1 MAIDISKLSR
11 IYENSYLLLLK
22 EIKNEK
28 ISFYLLNDILIFICI
43 GKVFN
48 DEYRDIEY
56 ELYKMKIIEYEKEI
70 KTNIF
75 FDSYF
80 NIDVDNKTFKK
91 IYKKFFDELN
101 SEDKY
106 SIDTI
111 QETLGYVLEKHINR
125 KETGSYYTPSDTTK
139 YITEYSI
146 LLRAISKL
154 NNKTKKKIINTLNIK
169 DLYEIIKNNISINL
183 IIEILLNQLD
193 EKEKEELNQ
202 KILDLKI
209 IDPTCGSGAFLMNA
223 FDFILNTY
231 KTVNNL
237 KKVEEDIVIKI
248 LNTLYGLDNSEEA
261 IILLKMRIILKL
273 LSINIFSNK
282 INRIFKTHFKL
293 ADAFLGSD
301 YVLETTNKTESF
313 DWKEF
318 KCKFDCI
325 IGNPPY
331 VEVRDGNFADFKT
344 INCKNLYA
352 YTIERSYNI
361 AKKDAI
367 ISFIVPLPLIGTVR
381 MKPIKDFIID
391 NSENVFFSSYAD
403 RPGCIFKGV
412 HQRLVIFFANKKKTK
427 QCNIYTSSYNYWYNN
442 DDRDKLFKNIRYT
455 NNSFTAIMPKIGNVM
470 EKNIYTKMINNNK
483 TIFEQVDKENYS
495 SEIFLST
502 RIGLWTKCFSRKPI
516 SNEYRLIK
524 CKDEVDKNVM
534 NAFFNSS
541 TFYFL
546 WILVSDC
553 WHVTMNDLKNI
564 KFDIERIKNKEE
576 LVRLN
581 KKLEKDLEKNKKYI
595 GSKQVEYEYKH
606 KYSKKI
612 IDEID
617 DIIDDVYGLTKKEKE
632 YIKKYAYIYRMNN
645 VREED
650 E

>member
-1 MAIDISKLSR
+1 MGIDVSKLSR

-22 EIKNEK
+22 EIKDEK

-43 GKVFN
+43 GKIFK

-70 KTNIF
+70 ATNIF

-80 NIDVDNKTFKK
+80 NIDVDGKTFKK
-91 IYKKFFDELN
+91 IYMKFFDELYIKG
-101 SEDKY
+101 KY

-111 QETLGYVLEKHINR
+111 QEVLGYVLEKHINR
-125 KETGSYYTPSDTTK
+125 RETGSYYTPSDTTK
-139 YITEYSI
+139 YITEYSV
-146 LLRAISKL
+146 LLRVFNKL
-154 NNKTKKKIINTLNIK
+154 RSTTKNKIMEVLNINNM
-169 DLYEIIKNNISINL
+169 YEIIKNNISIDK
-183 IIEILLNQLD
+183 ILKYLSNKLNK
-193 EKEKEELNQ
+193 EEKEEVN
-202 KILDLKI
+202 KIILDLKI

-223 FDFILNTY
+223 FDFILDTY
-231 KTVNNL
+231 KKINNL
-237 KKVEEDIVIKI
+237 KDIETDIVIKI

-282 INRIFKTHFKL
+282 INKIFKNHFKL
-293 ADAFLGSD
+293 ADAFLGAD
-301 YVLETTNKTESF
+301 YVLETENRTVSF

-331 VEVRDGNFADFKT
+331 VEVKKGQYAEFKT
-344 INCKNLYA
+344 INCRNLYA
-352 YTIERSYNI
+352 YTIERAYNI
-361 AKKDAI
+361 AKEDAI

-381 MKPIKDFIID
+381 MKTIKDFIIN

-412 HQRLVIFFANKKKTK
+412 HQRLTIFFANKKTNKN
-427 QCNIYTSSYNYWYNN
+427 CNIYTSSYNYWYNN
-442 DDRDKLFKNIRYT
+442 EDRDKLFKNIKYI
-455 NNSFTAIMPKIGNVM
+455 NNNFSGIMPKIGNEI
-470 EKNIYTKMINNNK
+470 EKNIYTKMMTNNK
-483 TIFEQVDKENYS
+483 TIFEQIDKENYS

-502 RIGLWTKCFSRKPI
+502 RIGLWTKCFSKKPV
-516 SNEYRLIK
+516 SNEYRLIR
-524 CKDEVDKNVM
+524 CKDEINKNVM

-564 KFDIERIKNKEE
+564 KFDIEKIKEKEE
-576 LVRLN
+576 LI
-581 KKLEKDLEKNKKYI
+581 KLSQNLERDLERNKKYI

-617 DIIDDVYGLTKKEKE
+617 DIIGDAYELTKKEKD
-632 YIKKYAYIYRMNN
+632 YIKKYAYIYRMND